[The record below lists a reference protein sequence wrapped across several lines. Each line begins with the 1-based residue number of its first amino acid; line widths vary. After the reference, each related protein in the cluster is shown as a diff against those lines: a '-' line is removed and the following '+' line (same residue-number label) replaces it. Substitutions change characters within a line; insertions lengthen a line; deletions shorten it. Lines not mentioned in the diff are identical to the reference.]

1 MGGNPVSPFPMEVQ
15 TLAVNMCEVVREPFS
30 DRGWGVEPGTVMGP
44 EHIARTPKGA
54 RHLYSSALKFE
65 LVSKFWSDVAG
76 CQHRYV
82 FTHVRT
88 CELYARAAN
97 KKRRFGCRPSVR
109 AEHTRLQ
116 CARRTWTRTSGR
128 FLSTAACRPN
138 RSLRQNPSVPSAGFP
153 IRVVKGGVKGSA
165 LGQRNVHD
173 LLKLTQ
179 S

>member
-1 MGGNPVSPFPMEVQ
+1 MLNRERLWDPN
-15 TLAVNMCEVVREPFS
+15 TL
-30 DRGWGVEPGTVMGP
+30 P
-44 EHIARTPKGA
+44 EHRKALATYV
-54 RHLYSSALKFE
+54 HMYSSALKFE

-76 CQHRYV
+76 CQYRYV

-88 CELYARAAN
+88 CEHQYARAAN

-153 IRVVKGGVKGSA
+153 IRVVKGVVKGSA

>member
-1 MGGNPVSPFPMEVQ
+1 MRAPRTKSGV
-15 TLAVNMCEVVREPFS
+15 LVV
-30 DRGWGVEPGTVMGP
+30 G
-44 EHIARTPKGA
+44 
-54 RHLYSSALKFE
+54 
-65 LVSKFWSDVAG
+65 
-76 CQHRYV
+76 
-82 FTHVRT
+82 
-88 CELYARAAN
+88 
-97 KKRRFGCRPSVR
+97 RPSV

-153 IRVVKGGVKGSA
+153 IRVVKGVVKGSA